1 MNHLSDEQLSAL
13 LDDALTPGERAAC
26 DAHLAGCDACRAR
39 LAEASALDESLG
51 KALTHDPGER
61 YFAEFADRVAKRIAA
76 GAAPGAAAPVPRR
89 LDAAPEAPKARM
101 SLWSWLTS
109 PRGLA
114 LAGSTAAL
122 LVTAGIAWMRF
133 HGEQDVSRALRQ
145 ATSPVEPRARKEAS
159 PTANDEVSPA
169 PAAQAPA
176 APSSDERARTDAAAP
191 PRALARMQEVRT
203 LPNGEQAPVPRPN
216 EQGARQ
222 NALAAPA
229 TGSALAQ
236 MKRRSIAPAAEGG
249 APAAAGTV
257 RPESAPRE
265 EAQASKDGETAAPS
279 QRLAAPP
286 APAAAPPAAAKF
298 AEEPRAAHQ
307 NALVMDTSRGQSF
320 SAWGA
325 SKSLYKTGGANEI
338 KADAKKLSGVAAT
351 CGKVRDSRGRVVA
364 GAEITAVRNGVRT
377 ARTDA
382 EGAFCVDGLGVGDTL
397 TVMHVG
403 FDPYTLVVTPMTS
416 LAITLEPVG
425 TLGPNSTMLTGKPQA
440 SPSFTGAL
448 HAHANASADS
458 APPAP
463 SDPYAGQSS
472 GIRQL
477 ARDARAATAIAQRE
491 QTAPAFERAAK
502 DWSTVLRQV
511 KGAPADDARFQHVST
526 LRSAYQLE
534 PTAEREGRLRK
545 AITAYLALTPETRP
559 ERATVARWQAELD
572 SGPGR

>member
-1 MNHLSDEQLSAL
+1 
-13 LDDALTPGERAAC
+13 
-26 DAHLAGCDACRAR
+26 
-39 LAEASALDESLG
+39 
-51 KALTHDPGER
+51 
-61 YFAEFADRVAKRIAA
+61 
-76 GAAPGAAAPVPRR
+76 
-89 LDAAPEAPKARM
+89 
-101 SLWSWLTS
+101 
-109 PRGLA
+109 
-114 LAGSTAAL
+114 
-122 LVTAGIAWMRF
+122 
-133 HGEQDVSRALRQ
+133 VSRALR
-145 ATSPVEPRARKEAS
+145 EA
-159 PTANDEVSPA
+159 
-169 PAAQAPA
+169 APA
-176 APSSDERARTDAAAP
+176 APSRDEPRPAPAASAPAAPPSGERARTDAAAP

-203 LPNGEQAPVPRPN
+203 LPNGEQAPVPRPD

-222 NALAAPA
+222 NAVAAPA

-236 MKRRSIAPAAEGG
+236 IKRRSIAPAAEGG
-249 APAAAGTV
+249 PASAGAPADLKAA
-257 RPESAPRE
+257 SAPRD
-265 EAQASKDGETAAPS
+265 EAQASKDVDAAPAPA
-279 QRLAAPP
+279 RKAPP

-298 AEEPRAAHQ
+298 SEEPAAVHQ
-307 NALVMDTSRGQSF
+307 NALGIDTSRGQSF

-325 SKSLYKTGGANEI
+325 SKSLDKTSSANEM
-338 KADAKKLSGVAAT
+338 KADARKLSGVAAT

-425 TLGPNSTMLTGKPQA
+425 TLGPNATMLTGKPQA
-440 SPSFTGAL
+440 SPSFSGAL
-448 HAHANASADS
+448 SQAAA
-458 APPAP
+458 AP
-463 SDPYAGQSS
+463 DPYASQSS

-477 ARDARAATAIAQRE
+477 ARDAREATAIAQRE
-491 QTAPAFERAAK
+491 HTAPAFERAAK

-572 SGPGR
+572 AAPGR